1 MTTARHQERFQTRV
15 GKAKATVQK
24 IYTAPPKSGDAVLG
38 RTLPSLLNEA
48 CERWPNPKALNERV
62 ADGWRSLSTDAFK
75 REAEEG
81 ALGLLELGLTR
92 GDRVLFYTHSDLSF
106 CLPDM
111 ACLTAGLVNVPLYLT
126 HSQGAI
132 RHILEEAEAKAL
144 VVSDEALFKEIEPL
158 LDAARG
164 LERIVL
170 MRPTGKVLSKTDLE
184 PDLITWESVCE
195 RGREAHDDVAEAAAR
210 LESLL
215 SPADLATLIYTSGT
229 TGRPKGVMLSHE
241 NLSYNAL
248 TAFSGLPDIK
258 PGEEVALSFLPLTHV
273 FARALHYGYLQ
284 RGVAVYFGTPDS
296 IREDFKEVKPT
307 LFASV
312 PRVLEKAYERILAT
326 GEALTGVKRG
336 LFDWALELARAYDV
350 TREPAGRY
358 AWQLRLADRLVLS
371 KWREAL
377 GGRVRYVIVGGAA
390 LRGNLVNV
398 FGAAKVNVL
407 QGYGLTETSPVITY
421 NRPGHNRPGTVG
433 VPLPGVEVTLN
444 KEGEILTRGP
454 HVMGGYY
461 KNPDATAKAV
471 DAEGWF
477 HTGDLGTFTDDGFL
491 TITGRVK
498 NMFKLSTGK
507 YVMPQ
512 PLEARLEA
520 DPLTE
525 HALVVGDGE
534 KYCAALLFVN
544 QEALQNAARRWGSE
558 DAGLGSEE
566 ARAHFQDLI
575 KAANADMPHW
585 SQVKKVV
592 LIEGDLTIDN
602 GMLTPTLKVRRPK
615 VLEEYKAYLEGIY
628 RGAPQGKTQ
637 GVVLEID

>member
-1 MTTARHQERFQTRV
+1 MAMARNPERSTVPSTRV
-15 GKAKATVQK
+15 VPHKQK
-24 IYTAPPKSGDAVLG
+24 IYTAPPESGEAVFG

-48 CERWPNPKALNERV
+48 CEKWPNKEALSER
-62 ADGWRSLSTDAFK
+62 AGDGWRSLSTDDFRRQAQ
-75 REAEEG
+75 EA
-81 ALGLLELGLTR
+81 ALGLLELGLNR

-111 ACLTAGLVNVPLYLT
+111 ACLTAGLVSVPLYLT
-126 HSQGAI
+126 HSEGAI
-132 RHILEEAEAKAL
+132 RHILGEAEAKAL
-144 VVSDEALFKEIEPL
+144 VVSDETLLAEIEPL

-164 LERIVL
+164 LETVILVRPADGVL
-170 MRPTGKVLSKTDLE
+170 GGADTLE
-184 PDLITWESVCE
+184 PNLVTWESVRE
-195 RGREAHDDVAEAAAR
+195 RGRAAHEDITEAAAR
-210 LESLL
+210 LEALL

-273 FARALHYGYLQ
+273 FARALHYGYVQ
-284 RGVAVYFGTPDS
+284 RGIAVYFGTPDS
-296 IREDFKEVKPT
+296 LREDLREVKPT

-312 PRVLEKAYERILAT
+312 PRVLEKAYERILAA

-377 GGRVRYVIVGGAA
+377 GGQVRYVIVGGAA

-398 FGAAKVNVL
+398 FGAARVNVL

-421 NRPGHNRPGTVG
+421 NRPNYNRPGTVG
-433 VPLPGVEVTLN
+433 VPLPGVEVSLS

-461 KNPDATAKAV
+461 KNPDATAKAI

-477 HTGDLGTFTDDGFL
+477 HTGDLGAFTDDGFL

-507 YVMPQ
+507 FVMPQ
-512 PLEARLEA
+512 PLEAKLEA
-520 DPLTE
+520 DALTE
-525 HALVVGDGE
+525 HALIVGDGE

-544 QEALQNAARRWGSE
+544 KEALQGAARRWGDE

-566 ARAHFQDLI
+566 ARAHFKDLV
-575 KAANADMPHW
+575 KAANAEMPHW

-628 RGAPQGKTQ
+628 RGAPQGTQ
-637 GVVLEID
+637 GAVLEID

>member
-1 MTTARHQERFQTRV
+1 MTMARNPERSAVPNTRAV
-15 GKAKATVQK
+15 PHKQK
-24 IYTAPPKSGDAVLG
+24 VYTAPPDSGEAVLG

-48 CERWPNPKALNERV
+48 CEKWPNPKALNER
-62 ADGWRSLSTDAFK
+62 AEGGWRSLSTEDFRRQAQ
-75 REAEEG
+75 EA
-81 ALGLLELGLTR
+81 ALGLLELGLKR

-106 CLPDM
+106 CGPDM
-111 ACLTAGLVNVPLYLT
+111 ACLSAGLVSVPLYLT
-126 HSQGAI
+126 HSEGAI

-144 VVSDEALFKEIEPL
+144 VVSDETLFEEIEPL

-164 LERIVL
+164 LETVVL
-170 MRPTGKVLSKTDLE
+170 MRPTDGVARTETLE
-184 PDLITWESVCE
+184 PNLVTWESVRE
-195 RGREAHDDVAEAAAR
+195 RGRAAHKDVAEAAAR
-210 LESLL
+210 LEALL

-248 TAFSGLPDIK
+248 TAFSGLPEIK

-273 FARALHYGYLQ
+273 FARALHYGYVQ

-296 IREDFKEVKPT
+296 LREDFKEVKPT

-312 PRVLEKAYERILAT
+312 PRVLEKAYERILAA

-336 LFDWALELARAYDV
+336 LFDWALELAKAYDV

-377 GGRVRYVIVGGAA
+377 GGRVRFVIVGGAA
-390 LRGNLVNV
+390 LRGDLVNL

-421 NRPGHNRPGTVG
+421 NRPNHNRPGTVG

-461 KNPDATAKAV
+461 KNPDATARAV

-477 HTGDLGTFTDDGFL
+477 HTGDLGAFTDDGFL

-507 YVMPQ
+507 FVMPQ

-520 DPLTE
+520 DPLAE

-534 KYCAALLFVN
+534 KYCAALVFVN
-544 QEALQNAARRWGSE
+544 QEALQNAARRWGE
-558 DAGLGSEE
+558 DAGLEGENV
-566 ARAHFQDLI
+566 RAHFRDLI
-575 KAANADMPHW
+575 KAANAEMPHW
-585 SQVKKVV
+585 SQVKRAV
-592 LIEGDLTIDN
+592 LLSEDLTIDN

-628 RGAPQGKTQ
+628 RGAPQGETQ

>member
-1 MTTARHQERFQTRV
+1 MTMARNPERSTVPNTRGV
-15 GKAKATVQK
+15 PHKQK
-24 IYTAPPKSGDAVLG
+24 IYTAPSESGEAVLG

-48 CERWPNPKALNERV
+48 CERWPNPKALNERTES
-62 ADGWRSLSTDAFK
+62 GWRSLSTEDFRRQAQ
-75 REAEEG
+75 EA
-81 ALGLLELGLTR
+81 ALGLLELGLNR

-106 CLPDM
+106 CGPDM
-111 ACLTAGLVNVPLYLT
+111 ACLSAGLVSVPLYLT
-126 HSQGAI
+126 HSEGAI
-132 RHILEEAEAKAL
+132 RHILGEAEAKAL
-144 VVSDEALFKEIEPL
+144 VVSDEALFEEIKPL

-164 LERIVL
+164 LETVIL
-170 MRPTGKVLSKTDLE
+170 MRSTGGTETDTLE
-184 PDLITWESVCE
+184 PNLITWESVRE
-195 RGREAHDDVAEAAAR
+195 RGRGAHDDVAEAAAR

-215 SPADLATLIYTSGT
+215 SPTDLGTLIYTSGT

-296 IREDFKEVKPT
+296 LREDLREVKPT

-312 PRVLEKAYERILAT
+312 PRVLEKAYERILAA

-336 LFDWALELARAYDV
+336 LFDWALELAKAYDV

-358 AWQLRLADRLVLS
+358 AWSLRLADRLVLS

-377 GGRVRYVIVGGAA
+377 GGRVRFVIVGGAA
-390 LRGNLVNV
+390 LRGDLVNV

-461 KNPDATAKAV
+461 KNPDATARAI

-512 PLEARLEA
+512 PLEAKLEA
-520 DPLTE
+520 DPLIE
-525 HALVVGDGE
+525 HALIVGDGE
-534 KYCAALLFVN
+534 KYCAALVFVN
-544 QEALQNAARRWGSE
+544 QEALQNAARRWGDE
-558 DAGLGSEE
+558 DAGLGSED
-566 ARAHFQDLI
+566 ARAHFKDLI
-575 KAANADMPHW
+575 KAANAEMPHW
-585 SQVKKVV
+585 SQVKKVA
-592 LIEGDLTIDN
+592 LLSENLTIDN

-615 VLEEYKAYLEGIY
+615 VLEAYKAYLESIY
-628 RGAPQGKTQ
+628 RSAPQGETQ

>member
-1 MTTARHQERFQTRV
+1 MTMARTPGRSTASNTRAV
-15 GKAKATVQK
+15 PHRQK
-24 IYTAPPKSGDAVLG
+24 IYTAPPESGEATLG
-38 RTLPSLLNEA
+38 RTLPSLLDEA
-48 CERWPNPKALNERV
+48 CERWPNPKALNER
-62 ADGWRSLSTDAFK
+62 AEGGWRSLSTEGFR
-75 REAEEG
+75 REAQEA
-81 ALGLLELGLTR
+81 ALGLLELGLSR
-92 GDRVLFYTHSDLSF
+92 GDRVLFFTHSDLSF

-111 ACLTAGLVNVPLYLT
+111 ACLTAGLVSVPLYLT
-126 HSQGAI
+126 HSEGAI
-132 RHILEEAEAKAL
+132 RHILGEAEAEAL
-144 VVSDEALFKEIEPL
+144 VVSDEALFEEIKPL

-164 LERIVL
+164 LERVIL
-170 MRPTGKVLSKTDLE
+170 MRSGGAALE
-184 PDLITWESVCE
+184 RSDLITWESVRE
-195 RGREAHDDVAEAAAR
+195 RGRAAHEDVAEAASR
-210 LESLL
+210 LESFL

-284 RGVAVYFGTPDS
+284 RGVAVYFGTPEGL
-296 IREDFKEVKPT
+296 REDLREVKPT

-312 PRVLEKAYERILAT
+312 PRVLEKAYERILAA

-390 LRGNLVNV
+390 LRGDLVNV

-444 KEGEILTRGP
+444 KESEILTRGP

-461 KNPDATAKAV
+461 KNPDATAKAI

-477 HTGDLGTFTDDGFL
+477 HTGDLGSFTDDGFL
-491 TITGRVK
+491 TITGRAK
-498 NMFKLSTGK
+498 STFKLSTGK
-507 YVMPQ
+507 FVMPQ
-512 PLEARLEA
+512 PLEAKLEA
-520 DPLTE
+520 DPLIE

-544 QEALQNAARRWGSE
+544 QEALQNAARRWG
-558 DAGLGSEE
+558 DGGAGLESKE
-566 ARAHFQDLI
+566 ARAHFRDLI
-575 KAANADMPHW
+575 KTANSDMPHW
-585 SQVKKVV
+585 SQVKKVA

-602 GMLTPTLKVRRPK
+602 GLLTPTLKVRRPK
-615 VLEEYKAYLEGIY
+615 VLEAYKAYLEGIY
-628 RGAPQGKTQ
+628 RGAPQGT
-637 GVVLEID
+637 GGAVLEID